1 MSDLSRITN
10 FKILQHA
17 LLIGNSDFTQQETQ
31 EKIKNG
37 LDNRLINVVL
47 SDMAP
52 QASGIKYL
60 DQENIIQ
67 LCYSVLRFAILMSA
81 KNATLLLKLWQG
93 AGVKNL
99 ELDLSKFYKNVKVVK
114 PQSSRSDSAEIFL
127 LARDFK
133 GLKT

>member
-1 MSDLSRITN
+1 M
-10 FKILQHA
+10 QHA
-17 LLIGNSDFTQQETQ
+17 HLIGNSDFTQQGTQ
-31 EKIKNG
+31 EKVKNV

-52 QASGIKYL
+52 QATGIKDL
-60 DQENIIQ
+60 DQENIIK
-67 LCYSVLRFAILMSA
+67 LCYSVLRFAVLMSA
-81 KNATLLLKLWQG
+81 KNATLLVKLWQG
-93 AGVKNL
+93 AGANNL
-99 ELDLSKFYKNVKVVK
+99 ELDLSKFYKNVRVVK